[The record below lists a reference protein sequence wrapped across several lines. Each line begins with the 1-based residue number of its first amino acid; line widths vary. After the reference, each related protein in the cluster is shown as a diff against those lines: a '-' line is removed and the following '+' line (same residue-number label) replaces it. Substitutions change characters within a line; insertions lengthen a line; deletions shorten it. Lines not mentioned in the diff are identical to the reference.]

1 MPPHTSVLTLCLLNR
16 TMNFILFPEL
26 MEKVSEHLEEL
37 HKAQDKATIVSKF
50 KEELMQKVDTHAAPA
65 IE

>member
-1 MPPHTSVLTLCLLNR
+1 
-16 TMNFILFPEL
+16 